1 MQHLDENNMDD
12 LFSEAAE
19 GYPLRVNSSNWERLS
34 AKWEQQSATVA
45 KERNRGLKRYFL
57 PMLLLAF
64 LTGIF
69 LFLFFYGNIK
79 KDTTIIAGKYTRQ
92 SERSTTAMNIRKRV
106 FQQTDHKGGNE
117 NADRQKSKSPMTNTS
132 GEIMMTK
139 QTLKKQYCL
148 NEHFSSRISN
158 INEGK
163 TKATDD
169 EDMLTTGRAALLQ
182 SHKIIPLADVM
193 GGRNLQKIK
202 GPEIDL
208 NPKIAATGK
217 NNPFMI
223 KQRIS
228 RAGFYIGA
236 EFGPEV
242 NQVKG
247 QGFNGVTGHLGIVAG
262 YEINGRISLETGLV
276 YSGKKYFSSGQYFNT
291 EKIMSNMPA
300 GMELMTLNSKLAL
313 LEIPLKAKLDLAGN
327 ERSHVFAS
335 IGLTSCVLLNEQN
348 DYNMMVN
355 GVPEKMTGEYHTMSD
370 YFAAF
375 FYIGGGF
382 ERQLPN
388 RAVLR
393 LEPYLQIPLKGV
405 GQGSMTVLGAGIHFT
420 ATLPLKK

>member
-1 MQHLDENNMDD
+1 MQHLEENNMDD
-12 LFSEAAE
+12 LLNKAAE

-34 AKWEQQSATVA
+34 ARWEQQSATVA
-45 KERNRGLKRYFL
+45 KERNRWLKRYFL
-57 PMLLLAF
+57 PMLLLAS
-64 LTGIF
+64 LTGSF

-92 SERSTTAMNIRKRV
+92 NERSTTAMNIRKRG
-106 FQQTDHKGGNE
+106 FQQTDHKGRNE
-117 NADRQKSKSPMTNTS
+117 NADWQKSKSPMTNTS
-132 GEIMMTK
+132 GESMMTK
-139 QTLKKQYCL
+139 QTLKKQYYL

-158 INEGK
+158 INESK
-163 TKATDD
+163 TKATHD
-169 EDMLTTGRAALLQ
+169 EDMLTTGRTALLQ

-193 GGRNLQKIK
+193 GERNLQKIE
-202 GPEIDL
+202 GPEINV

-262 YEINGRISLETGLV
+262 YEINGRIILETGLL

-291 EKIMSNMPA
+291 EKIMSTMPA

-348 DYNMMVN
+348 DYNLMVS
-355 GVPEKMTGEYHTMSD
+355 GVPEKMTDEYHTMSG